1 MTPPWLHFE
10 DLILDGYAVC
20 SACGLVHRRAF
31 ASLDRHGCSN
41 MECRHIGM
49 REASEVEATP
59 DAPLAVARLS
69 NAEIDQLPN
78 DEGSMIMGIV
88 PCAPYGD
95 LVLQLLDSDR
105 LSGRIT
111 AVLINSTSDNPPSFG
126 EMLATLRG
134 AAMQGSI
141 EDRGDLSSSS
151 FERMDAQMT
160 IHVLRVAKEKGL
172 DAESPEVFSS
182 IAFALG
188 YGLLK
193 LED

>member
-20 SACGLVHRRAF
+20 SACGLLHRRAF
-31 ASLDRHGCSN
+31 APLDRHGCSN

-88 PCAPYGD
+88 PCVARDNYG
-95 LVLQLLDSDR
+95 
-105 LSGRIT
+105 GR
-111 AVLINSTSDNPPSFG
+111 S
-126 EMLATLRG
+126 AT
-134 AAMQGSI
+134 I
-141 EDRGDLSSSS
+141 
-151 FERMDAQMT
+151 RMTGMR
-160 IHVLRVAKEKGL
+160 HRRVAPIPL
-172 DAESPEVFSS
+172 SQAS
-182 IAFALG
+182 IAQQ
-188 YGLLK
+188 
-193 LED
+193 